1 MIGSDHELLLWGIG
15 RPVWAAGHR
24 SSTEVL
30 ELCIDTPS
38 GMSNKPSQAIPKP
51 PVSGGLTGEQAKPQF
66 CFFCFLVWT
75 SARARVLFWL
85 QKQWYS

>member
-38 GMSNKPSQAIPKP
+38 GMSNKPSQASPKP

-66 CFFCFLVWT
+66 CFFCGCCSPEKGVELCNRIVVW
-75 SARARVLFWL
+75 SAD
-85 QKQWYS
+85 